1 MLVVFAVPTSWLFAG
16 TILCKKESQWKD
28 TNPQDRDVPKY
39 GPQGGPSGNIDDV
52 KEFNR
57 QAQVNNTSKV
67 PPVDGSKRKQEQE
80 QAPKKENK
88 KTSIREQTT
97 FSWRNVGFWDSDTVS
112 DKMEV
117 LKMMKRIEEYV
128 VDHFYGDWYWNTSLA
143 IGTCYFAWLFAKWG
157 WGILSLGLVFTFT
170 TSVYRI
176 EFRRFNRDI
185 RDDMNRINASNRLE
199 NELETMEWLNSFLDK
214 FWVIYMPALSEQ
226 VMYQANEVLKDQA
239 PGFGIEALSL
249 DEFTLGSKAPR
260 VDSIKSYT
268 MKGQDHI
275 EMDWAFSFTPNDTD
289 DMTKNEI
296 KKKINPKVAL
306 GVTIGKAFIKKSLP
320 ILVEDMSFTGR
331 MNIKFKLYE
340 TFPHLKMVSV
350 QFLEAPVIDYALK
363 PVGGDTL
370 GIDIM
375 SFIPGL
381 ASFVNGLIHSN
392 LRPMLYAPNSLDID
406 VADIMEQ
413 QSNDSTGVVAVTIK
427 RCHNLKTGQST
438 KSNSINPY
446 VELKLL
452 ANADVSEKTKIKK
465 LNNDPIFAETKYLL
479 VNSLDGNNLSF
490 NVFDFVKD
498 KKDDT
503 LIGNVD
509 YSLGELLQKEERLGL
524 TKNITEGGKT
534 VGKIEFDLR
543 YFPSAPPATL
553 EDGTKVVDT
562 QAEVGILKL
571 NLHGAKDLD
580 ISRSVVGLLNPYA
593 EIYINSELT
602 KSCRRLRQT
611 NEPSWNQSF
620 ESMITQQSETQVQV
634 LIKDSADDEIVAKLD
649 ASLQD
654 LIFETSRGQQWI
666 TCSPLREGG
675 PHSRI
680 KISAGWKPL
689 SITDSSVV
697 DTHFNASIGGLR
709 LHLRGASDLINLESV
724 GKVDPYARVI
734 VDGKLKA
741 RTVTIGETTDPVW
754 DTVYF
759 FPVTTQHQHLLIQVM
774 DAETEGKDRNLGS
787 VAVNVNEILKKNEAG
802 YFLGYDGAEEILEQP
817 VLFDGQNKGSLQYSL
832 SFIPTLPLYTISQ
845 KEDKAGYQ
853 RHLNKIKKEEEEK
866 QKRQENLFKKHP
878 NEYEWVEVAEDNLPE
893 PPKIDMPLEKAIK
906 YRTGSLVV
914 HLLDGKFSDS
924 ELYVHT
930 LFDDQAY
937 PSGITSKNEGKT
949 LTAPSTSEG
958 FVRDLPNSKLIL
970 RLAKKAEV
978 DDEKDI
984 VAEKIWDTI
993 DVLKSAYHK
1002 PIHLRINDRNQLT
1015 VRVEFIPS
1023 AVKLAPLDTI
1033 LDVGYMKLDILSA
1046 ENLQAL
1052 DSNGKSD
1059 PFAAIKLDG
1068 VQIFKT
1074 DKKRKTL
1081 DPSWNEGVE
1090 FPMIS
1095 RSRQVLLLE
1104 VYDWDLTHD
1113 DRLLGRAN
1121 MDLSTIEPL
1130 TSTQFSVRLDTQGTV
1145 HLRATFKPEYIRPK
1159 LSSTSPLPIDLGA
1172 VAAAPVKIVGGA
1184 AGLAGNAVGTGLGLA
1199 SDGVTK
1205 GGMLFKNL
1213 GKKKSSEN
1221 ERGGES
1227 GQEKQQKEQKQKNE
1241 QSNGHDT
1248 IDENGEEHDEDSDE
1262 ADNDEED
1269 ADKHS
1274 KDENG
1279 KPKKKY
1285 ASEMQDEAPSF
1296 DEEKPPSVKAVPNVH
1311 AEMLPPPQKPDV
1323 GGHGRHDSSHTD
1335 MSSVMDT
1342 SMQLSF
1348 LGESS
1353 AGRFTIIS
1361 AHGFKQSALEVK
1373 VIMKTPEKEKTLYK
1387 LRLAKGDKQGNFKWS
1402 ETLPFRAYADG
1413 TLVFI
1418 LREHHRIGRS
1428 VEVGRGEVS
1437 LEAFQEEHQLAI
1449 NGGTLHVKVT
1459 TSD

>member
-1 MLVVFAVPTSWLFAG
+1 M
-16 TILCKKESQWKD
+16 KD
-28 TNPQDRDVPKY
+28 
-39 GPQGGPSGNIDDV
+39 
-52 KEFNR
+52 FNR
-57 QAQVNNTSKV
+57 QAQVNNASSRA
-67 PPVDGSKRKQEQE
+67 PVDGSKRAQEVSKGT
-80 QAPKKENK
+80 KKP
-88 KTSIREQTT
+88 SIRSLTT
-97 FSWRNVGFWDSDTVS
+97 FSWRNVGFWDSDSYS
-112 DKMEV
+112 DKEQV
-117 LKMMKRIEEYV
+117 LKLMKRIEAYV
-128 VDHFYGDWYWNTSLA
+128 IDHFYGDWYWNTSLM
-143 IGTCYFAWLFAKWG
+143 IGTCYFAWLLAKWG
-157 WGILSLGLVFTFT
+157 WGILSLGLVFIFT
-170 TSVYRI
+170 TSVYRL

-185 RDDMNRINASNRLE
+185 RDDMTRINASNRLE
-199 NELETMEWLNSFLDK
+199 NELETMEWLNSFMDK

-226 VMYQANEVLKDQA
+226 VMFQANEVLKDQA

-306 GVTIGKAFIKKSLP
+306 GVTVGKAFIKKSLP

-331 MNIKFKLYE
+331 MNIKFKLYD

-381 ASFVNGLIHSN
+381 SSFVNGLIHSN

-406 VADIMEQ
+406 VAEIMEQ
-413 QSNDSTGVVAVTIK
+413 QSNDSVGVVAVTVK
-427 RCHNLKTGQST
+427 RCHNLKTGST
-438 KSNSINPY
+438 TKDNSINPY
-446 VELKLL
+446 VELKVL

-465 LNNDPIFAETKYLL
+465 LTNDPVFAETKYIL

-498 KKDDT
+498 NMNDT

-509 YSLGELLQKEERLGL
+509 YPLGDLLQKEERLDI

-534 VGKIEFDLR
+534 VGKVEFDLR
-543 YFPSAPPATL
+543 YFASIPPSTL

-562 QAEVGILKL
+562 KAEVGILKL

-580 ISRSVVGLLNPYA
+580 ISRSVAGLLNPYA
-593 EIYINSELT
+593 EIYVNNELT
-602 KSCRRLRQT
+602 KTCRRLRQT

-620 ESMITQQSETQVQV
+620 ESLITQQSETQVQV
-634 LIKDSADDEIVAKLD
+634 LIKDSVDDDIVAKLD
-649 ASLQD
+649 TSLQD

-666 TCSPLREGG
+666 TAPPVKEGN
-675 PHSRI
+675 PPSKI

-689 SITDSSVV
+689 AMGDSSDVV

-709 LHLRGASDLINLESV
+709 LHLRGASALVNLESV
-724 GKVDPYARVI
+724 GEVDPYARVI

-741 RTVTIGETTDPVW
+741 KTVTIGETVNPVW
-754 DTVYF
+754 DSVFF
-759 FPVTTQHQHLLIQVM
+759 FPVATEHQHLLIQVM

-787 VAVNVNEILKKNEAG
+787 VAVNVNEILRKNEDG
-802 YFLGYDGAEEILEQP
+802 YFLGYDGSDEILEQP
-817 VLFDGQNKGSLQYSL
+817 VLFDGQNKGTLKYSL
-832 SFIPTLPLYTISQ
+832 SFVPTLPVYTLSQ
-845 KEDKAGYQ
+845 KEDKEGYQ
-853 RHLNKIKKEEEEK
+853 KHLDKIKKAEEEE
-866 QKRQENLFKKHP
+866 QKRQEKLYEKHP
-878 NEYEWVEVAEDNLPE
+878 DEYEWVDVNEDNLPD
-893 PPKIDMPLEKAIK
+893 PPKINMPLDKSIK
-906 YRTGSLVV
+906 YRTGNVVV
-914 HLLDGKFSDS
+914 HILQGKFSAS
-924 ELYVHT
+924 ELYLHT

-937 PSGITSKNEGKT
+937 PSGITSKIEGKT
-949 LTAPSTSEG
+949 LSTSSVAEG
-958 FVRDLPNSKLIL
+958 FIRDLPNSKLIL

-978 DDEKDI
+978 DDEKD
-984 VAEKIWDTI
+984 VFAEKIWDTI
-993 DVLKSAYHK
+993 EVLKEAYRK
-1002 PIHLRINDRNQLT
+1002 PMHLRINDKNTVT
-1015 VRVEFIPS
+1015 VRLEFIPS

-1033 LDVGYMKLDILSA
+1033 LDVGHMKLDILSA

-1059 PFAAIKLDG
+1059 PFVALKLDG
-1068 VQIFKT
+1068 IQIFKT

-1090 FPMIS
+1090 FPLLS

-1130 TSTQFSVRLDTQGTV
+1130 SSTQFSVHLDTQGTV

-1159 LSSTSPLPIDLGA
+1159 LSAESALPIDLGS

-1184 AGLAGNAVGTGLGLA
+1184 AGLAGNAVGTGIGLA

-1205 GGMLFKNL
+1205 GGMFFKNL
-1213 GKKKSSEN
+1213 GRKKSSEN
-1221 ERGGES
+1221 DRGGES
-1227 GQEKQQKEQKQKNE
+1227 GQEKQQKAQKEKNQIKE
-1241 QSNGHDT
+1241 EEENGHEEQEDGDHDD
-1248 IDENGEEHDEDSDE
+1248 DEYEDAENNDEDGSDKE
-1262 ADNDEED
+1262 
-1269 ADKHS
+1269 S
-1274 KDENG
+1274 KDEDG
-1279 KPKKKY
+1279 KPKKKF
-1285 ASEMQDEAPSF
+1285 ASDMADEAPSF
-1296 DEEKPPSVKAVPNVH
+1296 DEEKPPSVKAVPNIH
-1311 AEMLPPPQKPDV
+1311 SELLPPPQKPDI
-1323 GGHGRHDSSHTD
+1323 GGHGRNDSTNTD

-1342 SMQLSF
+1342 SMQLSIG
-1348 LGESS
+1348 GEYS

-1361 AHGFKQSALEVK
+1361 AQGFKPSLLEVK
-1373 VIMKTPEKEKTLYK
+1373 VQMKTPEKEKTIYK
-1387 LRLAKGDKQGNFKWS
+1387 LRPAKKDKLGYYKWS
-1402 ETLPFRAYADG
+1402 ETLPFKSYPNG
-1413 TLVFI
+1413 TLVFV
-1418 LREHHRIGRS
+1418 LREHHRLGRS
-1428 VEVGRGEVS
+1428 VEVGRGEVTLGVLDQECQ
-1437 LEAFQEEHQLAI
+1437 LEV
-1449 NGGTLHVKVT
+1449 NGGTLNVKVT
-1459 TSD
+1459 TSE